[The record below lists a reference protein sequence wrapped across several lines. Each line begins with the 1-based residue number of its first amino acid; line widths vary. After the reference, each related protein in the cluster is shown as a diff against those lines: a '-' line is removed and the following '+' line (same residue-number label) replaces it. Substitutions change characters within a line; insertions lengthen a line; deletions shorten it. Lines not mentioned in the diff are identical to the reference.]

1 MLTLA
6 GCMLAAACSKENNGL
21 LELSAEGYGSAAKTS
36 VSGLTVQWE
45 SGDQVRLNRSTYSV
59 SVSDGKAYVSSS
71 LSGEVYGW
79 SPASLVGATWT
90 RTSHVLSFTFPSEYT
105 CTYSA
110 GRQKID
116 LPMAAYASSASDG
129 VCFRHL
135 SAGIR
140 VLTTNLT
147 EQALVL
153 DSVVVSS
160 ALYKLSGY
168 VTATLADDA
177 APAIEAESGSGR
189 VVVRMGEDVS
199 LAASH
204 ADTVEVQVPIRP
216 IGEGDLTIEVYAH
229 RRGDAVSISG
239 VPTVYKSVRYHFS
252 GTHSSSA
259 LGRNV
264 LLTAGVR
271 LGESTPSEEVDH
283 SLFSVAAERKV
294 RFAKG
299 NLQYTDGAWQ
309 FAADQYTTLAGQSD
323 DGRDLF
329 GWGTSSNPNLI
340 SSSTGDY
347 TTFNDWGNN
356 TISGATGFRT
366 LTAEEW
372 AYLLGSRG
380 SASYAKANLMG
391 EHYGLILLPDDY
403 EHPSGLA
410 AIVGL
415 NEEGNNSWS
424 ANQYTSG
431 EWAQMEAAGAVF
443 LPAAGY
449 RVAGG
454 NNMISAGSQGCYWS
468 STASGTNNATRL
480 LFNETELT
488 ASNTNS
494 RSVGCSVRLVKN
506 EQ

>member
-45 SGDQVRLNRSTYSV
+45 SGDQVRLNSSIYSV

-79 SPASLVGATWT
+79 SPASLVGATWN
-90 RTSHVLSFTFPSEYT
+90 RLSHVLSFTFPSEYT

-309 FAADQYTTLAGQSD
+309 FAADQYTTLTGQSD
-323 DGRDLF
+323 GGRDLF
-329 GWGTSSNPNLI
+329 GWGTGTNPNLI
-340 SSSTGDY
+340 SSDGDY
-347 TTFNDWGNN
+347 TIFTDWGTN
-356 TISGATGFRT
+356 TIGGATGFRT

-372 AYLLGSRG
+372 AYLLGNRG

-415 NEEGNNSWS
+415 NEVGDESWS
-424 ANQYTSG
+424 ANQYTAA

-449 RVAGG
+449 RAANNTVTAAG
-454 NNMISAGSQGCYWS
+454 AQGCYWS
-468 STASGTNNATRL
+468 STSASGNNATRL
-480 LFNETELT
+480 LFNKDELA
-488 ASNTNS
+488 ASNSNS

>member
-45 SGDQVRLNRSTYSV
+45 SGDQVRLNSNTYSV
-59 SVSDGKAYVSSS
+59 SVSDGKAYVNSS

-79 SPASLVGATWT
+79 SPASLVGATWN
-90 RTSHVLSFTFPSEYT
+90 RSLHVLSFTFPSEYT

-283 SLFSVAAERKV
+283 SLVYAQEKMFLDVGNKLIEYLQIFFFGHLSKVILSSSGAGFGVSGGSSCRKASRSLRTRMSEMV
-294 RFAKG
+294 FNMPSFNGKRCCWCS
-299 NLQYTDGAWQ
+299 LSCSR
-309 FAADQYTTLAGQSD
+309 TTL
-323 DGRDLF
+323 
-329 GWGTSSNPNLI
+329 PVM
-340 SSSTGDY
+340 
-347 TTFNDWGNN
+347 
-356 TISGATGFRT
+356 
-366 LTAEEW
+366 
-372 AYLLGSRG
+372 
-380 SASYAKANLMG
+380 NLM
-391 EHYGLILLPDDY
+391 
-403 EHPSGLA
+403 
-410 AIVGL
+410 
-415 NEEGNNSWS
+415 W
-424 ANQYTSG
+424 
-431 EWAQMEAAGAVF
+431 
-443 LPAAGY
+443 
-449 RVAGG
+449 R
-454 NNMISAGSQGCYWS
+454 
-468 STASGTNNATRL
+468 
-480 LFNETELT
+480 
-488 ASNTNS
+488 
-494 RSVGCSVRLVKN
+494 
-506 EQ
+506 

>member
-45 SGDQVRLNRSTYSV
+45 SGDQVRLNSNTYSV
-59 SVSDGKAYVSSS
+59 SVSDGKAYVNSS

-79 SPASLVGATWT
+79 SPASLVGATWN
-90 RTSHVLSFTFPSEYT
+90 RSLHVLSFTFPSEYT

-177 APAIEAESGSGR
+177 APAIEAENGSGR

-252 GTHSSSA
+252 GTHSTSA

-271 LGESTPSEEVDH
+271 LGESTPSEEIDH

-299 NLQYTDGAWQ
+299 NLQYVNSTWQ
-309 FAADQYTTLAGQSD
+309 FAANQYTTLTGQSD
-323 DGRDLF
+323 GGRDLF
-329 GWGTSSNPNLI
+329 GWGTGTNPNLI
-340 SSSTGDY
+340 SSDGDY
-347 TTFNDWGNN
+347 TIFTDWGTN
-356 TISGATGFRT
+356 TIGGATGFRT

-372 AYLLGSRG
+372 AYLLGNRG

-410 AIVGL
+410 AIEGL
-415 NEEGNNSWS
+415 NEVGDESWS
-424 ANQYTSG
+424 ANQYTAA

-449 RVAGG
+449 RAANNTVTAAG
-454 NNMISAGSQGCYWS
+454 AQGCYWS